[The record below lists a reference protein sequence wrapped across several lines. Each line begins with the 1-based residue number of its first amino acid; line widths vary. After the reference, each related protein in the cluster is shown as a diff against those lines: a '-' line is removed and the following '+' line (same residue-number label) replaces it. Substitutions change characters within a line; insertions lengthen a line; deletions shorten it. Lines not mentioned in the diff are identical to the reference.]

1 MNKKDSLTPKQE
13 KFCLLYVDIEGN
25 ASECYR
31 MAYECSKMKPQTIWS
46 NACRLLSDSKV
57 TARIEEIRAGRAR
70 RTEDKRAICEKILMD
85 IVQSDPSELYIV
97 DEKTGKVKMKSPSQ
111 LPKRLRNAIKEIS
124 NKKGEVKYVFN
135 GKVEAARVL
144 GAWNGWDA
152 PQNIDLTSGGKKIG
166 ELRIGYDNEE

>member
-1 MNKKDSLTPKQE
+1 MSKKDSLTPKQE

-31 MAYECSKMKPQTIWS
+31 MAYECSKMKPQTVWS

-57 TARIEEIRAGRAR
+57 TARIEEIRAERAR
-70 RTEDKRAICEKILMD
+70 HTEDKRAICEKILMD

-97 DEKTGKVKMKSPSQ
+97 DEKTGKIKMKSPSQ
-111 LPKRLRNAIKEIS
+111 LPKRLRNAVKEIS

-152 PQNIDLTSGGKKIG
+152 PQNIDLTSGGKKVG
-166 ELRIGYDNEE
+166 ELRIGFDDDE